1 MQPKDRLGKQMKS
14 FTEWL
19 KTIKKSPVSR
29 VAVSDVNLDQTVEK
43 LAKDL
48 DRTFYLTP
56 EQAKEY
62 GLIDKVL
69 ESSKQLPQPLGALR

>member
-1 MQPKDRLGKQMKS
+1 
-14 FTEWL
+14 
-19 KTIKKSPVSR
+19 
-29 VAVSDVNLDQTVEK
+29 
-43 LAKDL
+43 L

-69 ESSKQLPQPLGALR
+69 ENSKQLPQPLAALR